1 MIPIAD
7 PQLGEHEKERVAE
20 IIDSGQLTDG
30 PEVRAFEEEFA
41 DFCGAS
47 HGVAT
52 TNGTTALHTALE
64 ALGIGP
70 GDRVVTPSF
79 SFIASAN
86 AVRFAGAEPVFADI
100 DPDTYNLDP
109 ATVEAVVAEHDCDA
123 ILAVHLF
130 GLPADMPALQRIADA
145 HDLHLIEDAAQ
156 AHGAAIDG
164 ERVGGFGDAA
174 CFSFYPTK
182 NLTTGEG
189 GMVLTDDE
197 RVAAR
202 AASFVNHGRPAARFG
217 DDADGAYD
225 HLTVG
230 HNFRMS
236 SVLAAIGRVQLD
248 HRLQESN
255 ERRRANAARLT
266 EGLAEIDGIE
276 TPIEP
281 DGRRHV
287 YHQYTIRTD
296 DRDALREHLESEG
309 VGTGIYYPTPIHDQ
323 PAYDGVTC
331 DVPVTER
338 AADEVLSL
346 PVHPNLSASDLESI
360 MAAVDGFGEVSDG

>member
-7 PQLGEHEKERVAE
+7 PQLGEREKERVGE
-20 IIDSGQLTDG
+20 VIDSGRLTDG
-30 PEVRAFEEEFA
+30 PEVRAFEAEFA
-41 DFCGAS
+41 AFCGAS

-52 TNGTTALHTALE
+52 ANGTTALHTALE

-79 SFIASAN
+79 SFVASAN
-86 AVRFAGAEPVFADI
+86 AVRFAGAEPVFADV

-109 ATVEAVVAEHDCDA
+109 AAVETVLEERDCDA

-130 GLPADMPALQRIADA
+130 GLPADMPTLQRIADA
-145 HDLHLIEDAAQ
+145 HDLLLIEDAAQ

-164 ERVGGFGDAA
+164 ERVGTFGDAA

-202 AASFVNHGRPAARFG
+202 AARFVNHGRPAARFG
-217 DDADGAYD
+217 DDAGGSYD
-225 HLTVG
+225 HATVG

-248 HRLQESN
+248 HRLEESN

-266 EGLAEIDGIE
+266 EGLAGIERIE
-276 TPIEP
+276 TPTEP
-281 DGRRHV
+281 DDRRHV

-296 DRDALREHLESEG
+296 DRDALRARLDDEG
-309 VGTGIYYPTPIHDQ
+309 VGTGIYYPTPIHEQ
-323 PAYDGVTC
+323 PAYDGVAP
-331 DVPVTER
+331 DVPVTDR
-338 AADEVLSL
+338 ATDEVLSL
-346 PVHPNLSASDLESI
+346 PVHPNLSASDLETI
-360 MAAVDGFGEVSDG
+360 MTAVGGFGEVSNE

>member
-109 ATVEAVVAEHDCDA
+109 ATVEAVVAEHVCDA